1 MRPEIE
7 RKFLVHGSSW
17 KEGASAVAIRQGY
30 LSIGEKGVVRVRVQ
44 GDLGFLTIKSRT
56 SGISRAEFEYSIP
69 LRDATALLM
78 LCVGGLITKTRY
90 HVESAGTSWSVDV
103 FDGASQGLVV
113 AEIELESEDGV
124 FERPDWL
131 GKEVSHDHRYSNS
144 SLSVR
149 PYDTWKEGLSAE

>member
-1 MRPEIE
+1 M
-7 RKFLVHGSSW
+7 
-17 KEGASAVAIRQGY
+17 EGASAVAIRQGY
-30 LSIGEKGVVRVRVQ
+30 LSIGEKSVVRVRVQ

-69 LRDATALLM
+69 LRDATALLT
-78 LCVGGLITKTRY
+78 LCVAGLITKMRY

-113 AEIELESEDGV
+113 AEIELESEDEE

-131 GKEVSHDHRYSNS
+131 GEEVSHDHRYSNS
-144 SLSVR
+144 NLSVR
-149 PYDTWKEGLSAE
+149 PYGKW